1 MVHEGVIG
9 IPRKDGP
16 SVSVRYQVV
25 TYKRKGKYGINGG
38 RISNMILSIGGNA
51 AVIFEKGWVL
61 YPDEDNEA
69 LQIAYCIVLQE
80 YN

>member
-1 MVHEGVIG
+1 
-9 IPRKDGP
+9 
-16 SVSVRYQVV
+16 
-25 TYKRKGKYGINGG
+25 
-38 RISNMILSIGGNA
+38 MILSIGGNA
-51 AVIFEKGWVL
+51 AAIFEKGWVL